1 MLHRLE
7 VAQDMRLLSP
17 QEEWLRR
24 ELKKLCLSLASFER
38 TMARLRS
45 RVSYLREGDANTSF
59 FHKQAAFHK
68 RKNYIAKL
76 KDGDRVVTSQE
87 DKQEVMYNFYDN
99 LIGKIADRTFSL
111 DLHSFHRAGLDL
123 SLLDA
128 PISEDEVWESIK
140 TLPKDM
146 ASIGKAI
153 VYPPCYLFL
162 LWMFLIV
169 LL

>member
-1 MLHRLE
+1 
-7 VAQDMRLLSP
+7 
-17 QEEWLRR
+17 
-24 ELKKLCLSLASFER
+24 
-38 TMARLRS
+38 MARLRS

-59 FHKQAAFHK
+59 FHKQAAFRK

-99 LIGKIADRTFSL
+99 LIGKVADRTFSL

-123 SLLDA
+123 SMLDA

-140 TLPKDM
+140 TLPKDKAPGPDGYTGRFYKECWSIIKADVM
-146 ASIGKAI
+146 AVIITFAARK
-153 VYPPCYLFL
+153 C
-162 LWMFLIV
+162 
-169 LL
+169 